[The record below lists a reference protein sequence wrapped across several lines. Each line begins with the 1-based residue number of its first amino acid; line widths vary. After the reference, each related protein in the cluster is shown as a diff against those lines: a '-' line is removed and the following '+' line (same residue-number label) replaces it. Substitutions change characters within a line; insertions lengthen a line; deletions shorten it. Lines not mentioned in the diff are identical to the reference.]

1 MSNGSS
7 QKPPMP
13 TSVNREQWAPVTR
26 KHKVVIKDNYD
37 SLYSGVK
44 VCREC
49 YEIYLLLKDYFD

>member
-1 MSNGSS
+1 
-7 QKPPMP
+7 MP